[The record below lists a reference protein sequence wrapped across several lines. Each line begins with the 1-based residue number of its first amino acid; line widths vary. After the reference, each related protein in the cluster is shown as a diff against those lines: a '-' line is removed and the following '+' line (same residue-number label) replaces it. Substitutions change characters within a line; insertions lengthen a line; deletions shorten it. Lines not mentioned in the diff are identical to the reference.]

1 MKKIFYA
8 FVILFMSISFWQCS
22 STKDLASIWN
32 DKKITIDGN
41 QEDWQNKLNYNTDEN
56 IAYGFCNDDENLYL
70 CITTGERAR
79 MFQIIRSG
87 FTIWFETIG
96 TDGKTIGI
104 KYPIG
109 ESAFNRDESMNINRD
124 EMEKLKMEEIINKFQ
139 LTENEF
145 SVLNKEKFP
154 LTAFN
159 LQNKAGIEIKLGYHL
174 QQFVYEMKIPLKG
187 LSPKEYCVN
196 ANPGDVIK
204 VGFQTEEF
212 NRERLGNKNM
222 GDGMGQGMAGGRR
235 GGKSM
240 GGGGN
245 RKGNF
250 PQQLKQLDF
259 QVKLTL
265 VSSTGVIQK

>member
-8 FVILFMSISFWQCS
+8 IVFLFMTMNFFGCS
-22 STKDLASIWN
+22 STKEVTSIWN
-32 DKKITIDGN
+32 DNKINIDGN

-70 CITTGERAR
+70 CLTTGNRAR
-79 MFQIIRSG
+79 MFQIIRAG
-87 FTIWFETIG
+87 FTIWFEPIS

-109 ESAFNRDESMNINRD
+109 ETEFNRDESMNINRD
-124 EMEKLKMEEIINKFQ
+124 EMEKLNMENIIARFQ
-139 LTENEF
+139 LEENEF

-154 LTAFN
+154 LTAFT

-187 LSPKEYCVN
+187 LSQKEYRVN
-196 ANPGDVIK
+196 AKPGDIIK

-212 NRERLGNKNM
+212 NRERIGNRRMNM
-222 GDGMGQGMAGGRR
+222 DDGEGKGMSGSRSGRR
-235 GGKSM
+235 PV
-240 GGGGN
+240 GGGGD
-245 RKGNF
+245 RKANF
-250 PQQLKQLDF
+250 PQQLKPLDF
-259 QVKLTL
+259 WVKLSL
-265 VSSTGVIQK
+265 VNSTAVN